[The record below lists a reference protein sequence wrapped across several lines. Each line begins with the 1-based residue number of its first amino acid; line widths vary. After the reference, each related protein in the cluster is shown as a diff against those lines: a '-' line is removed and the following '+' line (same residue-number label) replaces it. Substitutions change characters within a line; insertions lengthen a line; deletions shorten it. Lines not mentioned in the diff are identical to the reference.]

1 MTDPIGTDALL
12 DRIEDLEAENAKLRK
27 GLELYQRERDGDVL
41 VKALFE
47 LLDTVE
53 ETDDGKK
60 FRPTVIRSCRSD
72 HVEKLDHIMSQL
84 KSTIDL

>member
-1 MTDPIGTDALL
+1 MSLMSKAQQ
-12 DRIEDLEAENAKLRK
+12 
-27 GLELYQRERDGDVL
+27 YDVL

-53 ETDDGKK
+53 ETDEGRE

-84 KSTIDL
+84 KSTLDDWG

>member
-1 MTDPIGTDALL
+1 MTKAQQ
-12 DRIEDLEAENAKLRK
+12 
-27 GLELYQRERDGDVL
+27 YDVL
-41 VKALFE
+41 LRALFE

-84 KSTIDL
+84 KSTLKDKKK